1 MFDSLLKKVLAT
13 ILLIALI
20 VLGACNIGERYNDSE
35 GASSTQR
42 ESYAAY
48 KPRISPLRTGK
59 PLKEWGIDNGETI
72 ISHTFSSFSDPIYP
86 PDFPHFDYVNP
97 DAPQGGTLR
106 LAAPGTFDS
115 FHVYSMRGISHQSLA
130 YIYDPLMV
138 RSEDEVDAYY
148 PLIAQKIEYAKD
160 YSYVLFHLN
169 PRAHF
174 QDGSPITAE
183 DVVFSFQTI
192 FAGGVPH
199 LANYFS
205 NVTSAEAVEEYKV
218 RFSLKEP
225 KREMIADLATL
236 SVIPKKFWEGRD
248 FEEPLREAPLGSGSW
263 FVADYQIG
271 SFILFE
277 KLDDYWALNLP
288 VSKGIKNFKYYR
300 IDFYNDQTAM
310 LETFKAGEYDF
321 RVENSAKI
329 WATQYQG
336 PLFESGAI
344 IQAPFQNTAPPR
356 LEAFIFN
363 SNRKLFSDY
372 RIRRAISYALDFPW
386 MNKNLF
392 YNGYKRSRS
401 YFQNTDY
408 EAKELP
414 SDQELAIL
422 NPIRALIPPE
432 VFTTAYEP
440 PSGSRRSEVEQ
451 ALKLFEQAGWSFADG
466 VLRHNES
473 DEPFEFEIIIQGDD
487 ERTAILMA
495 ENLKK
500 MGIMMNISLVDSS
513 QYIKRLYGKEFDL
526 ISISRPS
533 EIYPN
538 TFLRLKWHSDF
549 SDSNWVSDPAFDY
562 LIEGILGN
570 QNNKEALRQ
579 WGRALDRVIQWRND
593 FLFKWYLNHYQI
605 VHVDTFGKPNV
616 WPQYGVADTAWLY
629 WWFDKEK
636 IAGLAQ

>member
-1 MFDSLLKKVLAT
+1 MFDSSLKKVIA
-13 ILLIALI
+13 IAFLIA
-20 VLGACNIGERYNDSE
+20 LGACNIGERNNDSE
-35 GASSTQR
+35 EASSAQQYT
-42 ESYAAY
+42 AY
-48 KPRISPLRTGK
+48 NPSISPVRTGK
-59 PLKEWGIDNGETI
+59 PLEEWGIDNGETI

-86 PDFPHFDYVNP
+86 PDFSHFDYVNP

-115 FHVYSMRGISHQSLA
+115 FHVYSMRGISHQFLE

-138 RSEDEVDAYY
+138 RSADEVDAYY

-169 PRAHF
+169 PRARF

-199 LANYFS
+199 LVAYFS

-225 KREMIADLATL
+225 KREMIADLAML

-263 FVADYQIG
+263 SVADYQIG

-277 KLDDYWALNLP
+277 KLDDYWARNLP

-300 IDFYNDQTAM
+300 LDFFNDQTAM
-310 LETFKAGEYDF
+310 LEAFKAGEYDF
-321 RVENSAKI
+321 RAESSAKI

-414 SDQELAIL
+414 SEQELAIL

-440 PSGSRRSEVEQ
+440 PSGSSRSEMEQ
-451 ALKLFEQAGWSFADG
+451 ALKLFEQAGWSLADG

-473 DEPFEFEIIIQGDD
+473 GEPFEFEIIIKSD

-500 MGIMMNISLVDSS
+500 MGITMNISLVDSS

-538 TFLRLKWHSDF
+538 TFLRLQWHSDF
-549 SDSNWVSDPAFDY
+549 PDSNWVSDPAFDY
-562 LIEGILGN
+562 LIEGILDN

-579 WGRALDRVIQWRND
+579 WGRAFDRVLQWRND
-593 FLFKWYLNHYQI
+593 FLFKWYLSQYQI
-605 VHVDTFGKPNV
+605 VHINTFGKPNV
-616 WPQYGVADTAWLY
+616 WPQYGAADTAWLY

-636 IAGLAQ
+636 VAELGQSNE